1 MEEAG
6 ATQVGMRVM
15 LETLEFK
22 HSTLGLKGLLNLGK
36 DSYSVCNDA
45 TASPGMQSIPVSKT
59 DHSNSAGEICAY
71 NIDKG

>member
-6 ATQVGMRVM
+6 ATQVGMRV
-15 LETLEFK
+15 TLGTREFK
-22 HSTLGLKGLLNLGK
+22 HSALGLKGLLNFGK
-36 DSYSVCNDA
+36 DSYPVCNDA

-71 NIDKG
+71 DIDKG